1 MDSKFV
7 INSQGHLAR
16 PEQADVK
23 HKQGDR
29 VKLYEKDKFGADRYG
44 TITNIRT
51 PAFGAPYVVK
61 TDEGWSAPFMYCD
74 FDPADRS

>member
-16 PEQADVK
+16 PEQADVEF
-23 HKQGDR
+23 KQGDR
-29 VKLYEKDKFGADRYG
+29 VKLYQKDKFGADQYG
-44 TITNIRT
+44 TIKNIRN

-61 TDEGWSAPFMYCD
+61 TDAGWAAPFMYCD
-74 FDPADRS
+74 LDLADRS

>member
-23 HKQGDR
+23 FKQGDR
-29 VKLYEKDKFGADRYG
+29 VKLYQKDKFGADQYG
-44 TITNIRT
+44 TIKNIRNPT
-51 PAFGAPYVVK
+51 FGAPYVVK
-61 TDEGWSAPFMYCD
+61 TDTGWSAPFMYCD
-74 FDPADRS
+74 LDLVNRS